1 MIFKS
6 YSFMFIFVFCFVLF
20 LCTALQAELVKN
32 YDSDTD
38 MTTINTKPTQVMDLN
53 PWKQPRLSITIQ
65 YRGQKKPSPEDLAKL
80 EVKMSFISLSTKR
93 KFDNYKVI
101 QFYADGK
108 LVFQRKFELYTNT
121 RKRSVM
127 ETLIVFIPYDE
138 FKKMISQDKDL
149 VRSYINIC
157 DDPKFEKLRMCTGE
171 IEIPERE
178 REDILGVLELIR

>member
-1 MIFKS
+1 
-6 YSFMFIFVFCFVLF
+6 
-20 LCTALQAELVKN
+20 
-32 YDSDTD
+32 
-38 MTTINTKPTQVMDLN
+38 
-53 PWKQPRLSITIQ
+53 
-65 YRGQKKPSPEDLAKL
+65 
-80 EVKMSFISLSTKR
+80 MSFISLSTKR

>member
-1 MIFKS
+1 MRFTS
-6 YSFMFIFVFCFVLF
+6 YSFTFIFIFCFVLL

-65 YRGQKKPSPEDLAKL
+65 YRGQKKPSPEDLAELK
-80 EVKMSFISLSTKR
+80 VKMSFISLSTKR

-108 LVFQRKFELYTNT
+108 LVFQKKYDLDTSV

-127 ETLIVFIPYDE
+127 ETLTVIVPYDE
-138 FKKMISQDKDL
+138 FKKTFGDHKDL
-149 VRSYINIC
+149 VRPYINIC
-157 DDPKFEKLRMCTGE
+157 DDPKFEKIRACTGE